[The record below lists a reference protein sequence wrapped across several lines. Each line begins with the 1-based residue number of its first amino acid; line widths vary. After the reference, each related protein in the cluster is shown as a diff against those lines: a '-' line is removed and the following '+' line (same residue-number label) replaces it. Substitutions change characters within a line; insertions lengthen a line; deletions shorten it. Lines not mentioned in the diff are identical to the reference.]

1 MKFVFSDTKKIY
13 PNSRKP
19 QKVVNS
25 TFIKRVRSLET
36 EKFLSNQKL
45 ISSQNKN
52 HNNETILNIFFQKM
66 QLKISFSKI
75 KNNPEY
81 IIHTPDM

>member
-1 MKFVFSDTKKIY
+1 MR
-13 PNSRKP
+13 N
-19 QKVVNS
+19 
-25 TFIKRVRSLET
+25 LET

-52 HNNETILNIFFQKM
+52 HNNETILNIFFQKTQVKM
-66 QLKISFSKI
+66 SFSKI
-75 KNNPEY
+75 KNNPQY